1 MTREPIFTLVD
12 LDAQIPTGLTMI
24 AGLNGFTDAGG
35 SIAQTADHIFSELD
49 PELVIQFNNEILLD
63 YRSRRPVM
71 YFEKDHIS
79 SYEPPVLGIY
89 LVHDEAGQPFL
100 YLHGYEPD
108 FYWEAF
114 ADAIESIIRDFD
126 TDCFIWVH
134 SIPFPMPHSRPVGIT
149 VSGNRQDLIT
159 KYSEW
164 KPETQVPG
172 NVLHLLE
179 YRLASKG
186 VSTVGFVLLVPH
198 YIADSEFPKAAVTAF
213 ELISAASSLVF
224 PTDSLR
230 ELNEKFEAKLGK
242 QMAEN
247 ADLARMVE
255 NLEQGYKNERVGPIQ
270 SNIRKPNVEVPSADD
285 IAAQLEDYL
294 ATMRQNNSE
303 DEN

>member
-1 MTREPIFTLVD
+1 MSESVFSLID
-12 LDAQIPTGLTMI
+12 LDLSIPRGLRLL

-35 SIAQTADHIFSELD
+35 SIAQTAEHIFSNFES
-49 PELVIQFNNEILLD
+49 ELVVSFSNEALLD

-79 SYEPPVLGIY
+79 SYEPAVLGIY

-108 FYWEAF
+108 FKWETF
-114 ADAIESIIRDFD
+114 ADAIVSIVQDFGIRE
-126 TDCFIWVH
+126 FIWVH
-134 SIPFPMPHSRPVGIT
+134 SIPFPMPHTRPVGIT
-149 VSGNRQDLIT
+149 VSGNRSDLIA

-179 YRLASKG
+179 YRLTEVG
-186 VSTVGFVLLVPH
+186 VSSVGFVLLIPH
-198 YIADSEFPKAAVTAF
+198 YIAESEYPKAALTAF
-213 ELISAASSLVF
+213 ELISAASGLVF

-230 ELNEKFEAKLGK
+230 EQNDKFERKLN
-242 QMAEN
+242 QQVSEN
-247 ADLARMVE
+247 EDLGRMVA
-255 NLEQGYKNERVGPIQ
+255 NLEQGYRNERVGPVQ
-270 SNIRKPNVEVPSADD
+270 AAVRRPEQDVPSADD

-294 ATMRQNNSE
+294 ANRRQNNTE
-303 DEN
+303 DEF

>member
-1 MTREPIFTLVD
+1 MSESVFSLID
-12 LDAQIPTGLTMI
+12 LDLAIPRGLRLL

-35 SIAQTADHIFSELD
+35 SIAQTAEHIFSNFD
-49 PELVIQFNNEILLD
+49 TELVVSFSNEALLD

-79 SYEPPVLGIY
+79 SYEPAVLGIY

-108 FYWEAF
+108 FKWETF
-114 ADAIESIIRDFD
+114 ADAIVSIVQDFEIRE
-126 TDCFIWVH
+126 FIWVH
-134 SIPFPMPHSRPVGIT
+134 SIPFPMPHTRPVGIT
-149 VSGNRQDLIT
+149 VSGNRSDLIA

-179 YRLASKG
+179 YRLTEVD
-186 VSTVGFVLLVPH
+186 VSSVGFVLLIPH
-198 YIADSEFPKAAVTAF
+198 YIAESEYPKAALTAF
-213 ELISAASSLVF
+213 ELISAASGLVF

-230 ELNEKFEAKLGK
+230 EQNDKFERKLN
-242 QMAEN
+242 QQVSEN
-247 ADLARMVE
+247 EDLGRMVA
-255 NLEQGYKNERVGPIQ
+255 NLEQGYRNERVGPVQ
-270 SNIRKPNVEVPSADD
+270 AAVRRPEQDLPSADD

-294 ATMRQNNSE
+294 ANRRQNNTE
-303 DEN
+303 DEF